1 MAVRTAS
8 ARSLR
13 DVTPASDQVDL
24 GRNGRRTVLAT
35 IVALSALVFLPTT
48 ALAHAGLVS
57 ATPEPGS
64 ELGIAPA
71 VVNLHFS
78 EPLNARLSGA
88 IVTAPDGQRTAGR
101 PAGVEEISVRLSGN
115 ARGVYL
121 VSWRSVSLL
130 DGHSLSGS
138 FEFGVGV
145 TVRSGATGFSSS
157 PRITDLAISI
167 ARSIEDLALILAV
180 GLLLF
185 GRLAR
190 RSPALGWIRAPVP
203 GPLAV
208 AFVAGTVVVMSEAFA
223 AAHGISLG
231 PALLY
236 LTTGMPGFAR
246 LVRPA
251 LELVA
256 FLLAARGSRWTPWP
270 VGGAFVVLAAA
281 GHAAAASPRVW
292 GVIFET
298 AHVGAAALW
307 GGGILALAF
316 QRPPGGWRSEQ
327 GRMLI
332 SRFTPVAL
340 GAFSVTAV
348 AGALRGAQEVGSLH
362 ELFASSY
369 GDALLVKSLLVVLMV
384 TLSVLAWRRWFV
396 TPRLES
402 GVAIG
407 VIAAAALLAA
417 YPLPPARLA
426 EAERA
431 ARGAAEEPGLPLARD
446 LTLGAR
452 AGDALVGLTLRPGS
466 PGRNDLY
473 LYVLPLSGEQAGSRL
488 AVELSVDGHG
498 VGLEPCGMACLWTA
512 LDLSGG
518 ERVQVRVGGSDG
530 GLAAV
535 DLPRLPA
542 ADGGQLFREV
552 EQRMHALVSYHLDES
567 LDSGTSVIRTSY
579 ACRAPDECRTRSNG
593 GFQMV
598 WIGGTLYM
606 KRAPGEGWIVQP
618 NNRPF
623 QVSSFLWDY
632 VPDRIVDPRIV
643 GAARIGG
650 VDTTIL
656 SFYGPLN
663 GAAYWFRLWVDP
675 SGLVRRTKMSGYGHF
690 MNQSYSGFDAPI
702 TITPPSGPGG

>member
-316 QRPPGGWRSEQ
+316 S
-327 GRMLI
+327 
-332 SRFTPVAL
+332 
-340 GAFSVTAV
+340 
-348 AGALRGAQEVGSLH
+348 
-362 ELFASSY
+362 
-369 GDALLVKSLLVVLMV
+369 
-384 TLSVLAWRRWFV
+384 
-396 TPRLES
+396 
-402 GVAIG
+402 
-407 VIAAAALLAA
+407 
-417 YPLPPARLA
+417 AR
-426 EAERA
+426 RA
-431 ARGAAEEPGLPLARD
+431 A
-446 LTLGAR
+446 
-452 AGDALVGLTLRPGS
+452 
-466 PGRNDLY
+466 
-473 LYVLPLSGEQAGSRL
+473 GEASK
-488 AVELSVDGHG
+488 V
-498 VGLEPCGMACLWTA
+498 AC
-512 LDLSGG
+512 
-518 ERVQVRVGGSDG
+518 
-530 GLAAV
+530 
-535 DLPRLPA
+535 
-542 ADGGQLFREV
+542 
-552 EQRMHALVSYHLDES
+552 
-567 LDSGTSVIRTSY
+567 
-579 ACRAPDECRTRSNG
+579 
-593 GFQMV
+593 
-598 WIGGTLYM
+598 
-606 KRAPGEGWIVQP
+606 
-618 NNRPF
+618 
-623 QVSSFLWDY
+623 
-632 VPDRIVDPRIV
+632 
-643 GAARIGG
+643 
-650 VDTTIL
+650 
-656 SFYGPLN
+656 
-663 GAAYWFRLWVDP
+663 
-675 SGLVRRTKMSGYGHF
+675 
-690 MNQSYSGFDAPI
+690 
-702 TITPPSGPGG
+702 